1 MSIGGYD
8 DLSVEEVQDNLQSLW
23 EDELK
28 KVRSYE
34 NKHRNRKTLL
44 EQLERKI
51 WDWVLDSW
59 WRIGIRRIS

>member
-44 EQLERKI
+44 EQLDRKI
-51 WDWVLDSW
+51 GDGVLDS
-59 WRIGIRRIS
+59 